1 MKLVEFL
8 ETVSNG
14 NIIIKENVD
23 KVKIPDKHKLT
34 LVNILKE
41 MDAKKRQELIKK
53 QL

>member
-8 ETVSNG
+8 ETVSNS
-14 NIIIKENVD
+14 NIIIKEKVE

-34 LVNILKE
+34 LLNILNE
-41 MDAKKRQELIKK
+41 MNEKKRQELSKK

>member
-14 NIIIKENVD
+14 NIIIKEKVE

-34 LVNILKE
+34 LAIDVRLVV
-41 MDAKKRQELIKK
+41 QIKY
-53 QL
+53 LSCTTSF